1 MFIMLKCCGNII
13 LKIIIVLKFEHVMVW
28 FDAYLYI
35 VLTLLSMYNMM
46 WASEKNACLLIYVNE
61 MCCVKIRFYFI
72 KEWVS
77 CMNKNKQNA
86 KKDEPKLHSTHNSHF
101 YSISTVFFSLVTKKH
116 FYDLGYARRRN
127 RSTISSL
134 TNPTNLKLINCYML

>member
-86 KKDEPKLHSTHNSHF
+86 KKWTKAALNSTATF
-101 YSISTVFFSLVTKKH
+101 IQYLQFFFSLVTKKH